1 MQFKTNHSPGPFYV
15 HNELIIDDNGQII
28 AESWGAKS
36 KNICEADKKLFKTA
50 PAMLEYMMDRAKFL
64 YEKETAIQEEI
75 GNGTYD
81 AVLADIVVGN
91 ELQRILSIL
100 KDAGVEVAK

>member
-1 MQFKTNHSPGPFYV
+1 MQFKTNHSPGPFDV

-50 PAMLEYMMDRAKFL
+50 PAMLEYMMDRAKEL
-64 YEKETAIQEEI
+64 YRTKDWISSTRDEEDEE
-75 GNGTYD
+75 YR
-81 AVLADIVVGN
+81 
-91 ELQRILSIL
+91 RILSIL
-100 KDAGVEVAK
+100 KDAGVEVVE